1 MRVVVTGG
9 GGFLGRRLVERCLE
23 RGYEVTSVARGQ
35 YPELTT
41 LGARVVRA
49 DLVNPGATR
58 SALEGADLVFHV
70 AAKAGVW
77 GPRAAYEAANITAT
91 ENVLAAC
98 RAQGIQRLVLT
109 SSPSVCFDGRDHVD
123 AGPDLPYPR
132 RYLAHYPR
140 TKAAAERL
148 VLAASGEGLLTT
160 ALRPHLI
167 VGPRDPH
174 LVPRLVER
182 ARAGR
187 LRIVGRGDNVVSLTH
202 VDNAAEAHLAAA
214 DSLEAVAGRAFFVA
228 NREPVRLWDWIN
240 EVLAGQGVAP
250 VTRRVSAGAAYAAGA
265 VCEGLWGA
273 LRLKGEPPMTRFVA
287 RQLAT
292 SHSYDLSEFERLTGY
307 RELVDNAETM
317 RRLGSGDAPSS
328 SPPA

>member
-132 RYLAHYPR
+132 PVSYTHLTLP
-140 TKAAAERL
+140 TKA
-148 VLAASGEGLLTT
+148 
-160 ALRPHLI
+160 
-167 VGPRDPH
+167 
-174 LVPRLVER
+174 
-182 ARAGR
+182 
-187 LRIVGRGDNVVSLTH
+187 
-202 VDNAAEAHLAAA
+202 
-214 DSLEAVAGRAFFVA
+214 
-228 NREPVRLWDWIN
+228 
-240 EVLAGQGVAP
+240 
-250 VTRRVSAGAAYAAGA
+250 
-265 VCEGLWGA
+265 
-273 LRLKGEPPMTRFVA
+273 
-287 RQLAT
+287 
-292 SHSYDLSEFERLTGY
+292 
-307 RELVDNAETM
+307 
-317 RRLGSGDAPSS
+317 
-328 SPPA
+328 